1 MANQDTFSPKGHLEI
16 IRIWN
21 NGQEEVIFSEKNTI
35 VSGMGIGLSYMFAA
49 SAQRSIKD
57 FQIGRFQVGTSSH
70 STYGPSTVELASAL
84 TVLQYGANPDVA
96 VSSLDQ
102 IVNGVKQTS
111 SAFAVIPFNLI
122 RRVDKTSVQFGL
134 LLGPNTANLSSP
146 LKEIGLFMNNPFGFT
161 PKPAPILVA
170 YKTFSAVE
178 KTDQFSLLF
187 KWTITF

>member
-1 MANQDTFSPKGHLEI
+1 MANQDTYNPRGHLEI
-16 IRIWN
+16 VRIWN
-21 NGQEEVIFSEKNTI
+21 NGTEETIFSEKNTI
-35 VSGMGIGLSYMFAA
+35 VSGMGVGLSYMFAA

-70 STYGPSTVELASAL
+70 ATYGASTVKLASAL
-84 TVLQYGANPDVA
+84 TVAQYGANPDIV

-102 IVNGVKQTS
+102 VVNGVKQTS
-111 SAFAVIPFNLI
+111 SAFGIIPFNLV

-134 LLGPNTANLSSP
+134 LLGPNTSNLSAP
-146 LKEIGLFMNNPFGFT
+146 LKEIGLFMNNPFGYS
-161 PKPAPILVA
+161 PIPAPILVA
-170 YKTFSAVE
+170 YKTYSPVE